1 MNRFSAAVLAV
12 LVYAVA
18 LSSPAWAQN
27 VWYVDVNNAVD
38 GDGSSWASAT
48 RDLGMAIEMAD
59 RGDEVWVAQGVY
71 VPPGDGPDA
80 TFQLR
85 SGVGVYGGFVGLET
99 RRRDRDPSTYR
110 TTLTGDRRGD
120 DLSGAYADNSYHVV
134 TGSGTDRS
142 AVLDGFVVT
151 AGRAGVGREH
161 AHGAG
166 MLNVNGSPTVRNVV
180 FRDNHAVAAGGGTAN
195 LSGSQPLFVHCSWI
209 RNQGGA
215 MYNDVSAPVVRTSA
229 FIDNVAVDA
238 GGAILSVNDSETVVV
253 ASIFEG
259 NVARESNG
267 GALATI
273 GSRMT
278 VVGSAFRANA
288 APRGNGGAM
297 LNLESTVSIVNSSFV
312 GNRTGRGSGG
322 AFANARSEVEVVNS
336 VLIDNEAGAVA
347 GGSINFGSDVD
358 LTNTI
363 VWGNRAHN
371 HPLQLVTWDNSDVA
385 VGASV
390 VQASGGSGIHYWDA
404 RLGRDTDGN
413 LERAPRFLRPP
424 SPGPD
429 DTWGT
434 ADDDFGDLRLGD
446 ASPALDAGRNA
457 ALDFDLDLSFDVLTD
472 QFGQARVQNG
482 QVDIGAVEG
491 IPRMTQFV
499 REGDRVDA
507 SHLGVQVAFASLRR
521 PAGLQVT
528 HHPIMPY
535 GSELPERVLRLPDR
549 KQLAVPARWTIELSR
564 TAPGM
569 RADVCFTGL
578 DRMATGASPHELEV
592 HKRPIAGARTWFE
605 QPTDVLASAAGP
617 LVCARN
623 QASFSEYVVLRNDP
637 PAPVRTIGNQIED
650 EALSLSRLPVRRMTA
665 MHLDL
670 PGVEHPGPTVF
681 RMGGGHPHRRTGRT
695 AVHYTLPQASD
706 VRMDLYTT
714 DGEPVRVLI
723 DGHQEAGPKEVLLD
737 AFPHPPGVYEVRL
750 RALGRTDT
758 LRVILEARR

>member
-1 MNRFSAAVLAV
+1 MNRFSVAVL
-12 LVYAVA
+12 LVFAWTWA
-18 LSSPAWAQN
+18 FGSPAQAQN
-27 VWYVDVNNAVD
+27 VWFVDVNHASD
-38 GDGSSWASAT
+38 GDGTSWSSAT
-48 RDLGMAIEMAD
+48 RDLGAAIELAEP
-59 RGDEVWVAQGVY
+59 GDEVWVAQGVY
-71 VPPGDGPDA
+71 VPSGDGPDA
-80 TFQLR
+80 TFRLR

-110 TTLTGDRRGD
+110 TVLTGDRLGD
-120 DLSGAYADNSYHVV
+120 DLYGGYADNSYHVV

-151 AGRAGVGREH
+151 GGRAGVGSEH

-166 MLNVNGSPTVRNVV
+166 MVNVAGSPVVRNVV

-195 LSGSQPLFVHCSWI
+195 LDGSRPLFVHCSWI
-209 RNQGGA
+209 RNRGGA
-215 MYNDVSAPVVRTSA
+215 MYNDASAPVVRTSVFA
-229 FIDNVAVDA
+229 GNAAVDA
-238 GGAILSVNDSETVVV
+238 GGAILSVNDSEAVVV
-253 ASIFEG
+253 ASVFEG
-259 NVARESNG
+259 NVAQESNG
-267 GALATI
+267 GALATVD
-273 GSRMT
+273 SRLT

-336 VLIDNEAGAVA
+336 VLAENEAGAVA

-424 SPGPD
+424 SPGAD
-429 DTWGT
+429 GAWGT
-434 ADDDFGDLRLGD
+434 ADDDFGDLRLDD
-446 ASPALDAGRNA
+446 ASPALDAGRND
-457 ALDFDLDLSFDVLTD
+457 ALDFDLDLTFDVLTD
-472 QFGQARVQNG
+472 QLGQDRVQNG

-499 REGDRVDA
+499 RQGDLVDA

-528 HHPIMPY
+528 HHPILPY
-535 GSELPERVLRLPDR
+535 GSELPERTLRLPDR
-549 KQLAVPARWTIELSR
+549 KQLAVPARWTLELSH

-569 RADVCFTGL
+569 RADVCFIGL
-578 DRMATGASPHELEV
+578 DRMATGASPQELEV
-592 HKRPIAGARTWFE
+592 HKRPTAGARTWFE
-605 QPTDVLASAAGP
+605 QPTDVIPSSTGP
-617 LVCARN
+617 LVCARD
-623 QASFSEYVVLRNDP
+623 QQSFSEYVVLRNEP
-637 PAPVRTIGNQIED
+637 PAPVRTIGDEIED
-650 EALSLSRLPVRRMTA
+650 DALSLSKMPVRRMTA
-665 MHLDL
+665 MKLDL

-681 RMGGGHPHRRTGRT
+681 RMGGGYPHPRTGRT
-695 AVHYTLPQASD
+695 AVHYTLPLASD
-706 VRMDLYTT
+706 VRMDLYTV
-714 DGEPVRVLI
+714 DGDPVRILI
-723 DGHQEAGPKEVLLD
+723 DGRQEAGPKEVLLD
-737 AFPHPPGVYEVRL
+737 ASTHPPGVYEVRL

-758 LRVILEARR
+758 LRVLLEAGR

>member
-1 MNRFSAAVLAV
+1 MLIVFVCAWAFAP
-12 LVYAVA
+12 
-18 LSSPAWAQN
+18 PAWAQT
-27 VWYVDVNNAVD
+27 VWYVDVNHSVD
-38 GDGSSWASAT
+38 GDGTSWASAM
-48 RDLGMAIEMAD
+48 RDLGAALAAAEP
-59 RGDEVWVAQGVY
+59 GDEVWVAQGVY
-71 VPPGDGPDA
+71 VPPGDGPEA

-85 SGVGVYGGFVGLET
+85 SGIGLYGGFVGLET
-99 RRRDRDPSTYR
+99 RRRDRDPSTYL
-110 TTLTGDRRGD
+110 TTLSGDRRGD
-120 DLSGAYADNSYHVV
+120 DLSGQYADNSYHVV

-151 AGRAGVGREH
+151 AGRAGVGSEH

-166 MLNVNGSPTVRNVV
+166 MLNASGSPTVRNVV

-195 LSGSQPLFVHCSWI
+195 LAGSRPLFVHCSWV
-209 RNQGGA
+209 RNRGGG
-215 MYNDVSAPVVRTSA
+215 MYNDGSAPVVRTSVFA
-229 FIDNVAVDA
+229 DNAAVDA
-238 GGAILSVNDSETVVV
+238 GGGILSVNDSEVIVV
-253 ASIFEG
+253 ASVFEG
-259 NVARESNG
+259 NVAVESNG

-273 GSRMT
+273 NSRMT

-336 VLIDNEAGAVA
+336 VLTDNEAGAVA

-390 VQASGGSGIHYWDA
+390 VESSGGSGIHYWDP

-413 LERAPRFLRPP
+413 VERAPRFLRPP
-424 SPGPD
+424 SPGAD
-429 DTWGT
+429 GQWGT
-434 ADDDFGDLRLGD
+434 ADDDFGDLRLDD
-446 ASPALDAGRNA
+446 ASPALDAGRNG
-457 ALDFDLDLSFDVLTD
+457 ALDFDLDLSLDVLTD
-472 QFGQARVQNG
+472 QLGQERVQNG

-491 IPRMTQFV
+491 IPRIAQFV

-521 PAGLQVT
+521 PAGLEVT
-528 HHPIMPY
+528 HHPIVPY
-535 GSELPERVLRLPDR
+535 GSELPERTLRLPDG
-549 KQLAVPARWTIELSR
+549 KQLAVPARWTIELSH

-569 RADVCFTGL
+569 SADVCFTGL
-578 DRMATGASPHELEV
+578 DRMATGTSPEELEI
-592 HKRPIAGARTWFE
+592 HKRPTAGSRTWFE
-605 QPTDVLASAAGP
+605 QPTEVLPSSSGP
-617 LVCARN
+617 LVCARH
-623 QASFSEYVVLRNDP
+623 QESFSEYVVLRNAP
-637 PAPVRTIGNQIED
+637 PAPIRTIGDQIED
-650 EALSLSRLPVRRMTA
+650 DALSLSKMPVRRMTA
-665 MHLDL
+665 MQLAL
-670 PGVEHPGPTVF
+670 PGVKQPRSTVF
-681 RMGGGHPHRRTGRT
+681 RMGGGYPHPRTGRT

-706 VRMDLYTT
+706 VRMDLYTI
-714 DGEPVRVLI
+714 DGDHVRVLI
-723 DGHQEAGPKEVLLD
+723 DGEQEAGPKEVLLD
-737 AFPHPPGVYEVRL
+737 AFTNPAGTYEVRL

-758 LRVILEARR
+758 LRVLLEAGK